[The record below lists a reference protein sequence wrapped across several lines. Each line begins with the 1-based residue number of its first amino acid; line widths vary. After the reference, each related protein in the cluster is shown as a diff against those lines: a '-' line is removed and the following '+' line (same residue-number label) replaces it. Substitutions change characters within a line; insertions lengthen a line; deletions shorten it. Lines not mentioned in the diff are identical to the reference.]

1 MFLLIVVSLQ
11 KFIEILGEIKLAL
24 AQNTSENLL
33 FLNAFTGKKSNLIHK
48 NCSVFMRNFEDS
60 FLCICL
66 FGAQKNLPI
75 CC

>member
-11 KFIEILGEIKLAL
+11 KFIEIPGEIKLAL
-24 AQNTSENLL
+24 AQNTSEKN
-33 FLNAFTGKKSNLIHK
+33 KSNLIRK